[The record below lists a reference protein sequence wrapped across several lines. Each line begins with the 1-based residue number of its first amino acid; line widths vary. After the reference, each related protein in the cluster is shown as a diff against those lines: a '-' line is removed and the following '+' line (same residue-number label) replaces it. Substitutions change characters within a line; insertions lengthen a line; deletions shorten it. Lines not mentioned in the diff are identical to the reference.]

1 MIKIL
6 ISIMM
11 LGSVLLSADLE
22 WPSDY
27 EEALK
32 QAKIQKKHVYM
43 LITAQGCRW
52 CRKFEATTLQDKSIL
67 ELLNKKYILL
77 HVDKDLDF
85 FPKKFDSNRVPRH
98 YFLTEKGEEIY
109 SFLGYWNSEDFAS
122 FVGDVD
128 SRYIKKF
135 INKGEK

>member
-6 ISIMM
+6 LSIMM
-11 LGSVLLSADLE
+11 LVSVLLSADLG
-22 WPSDY
+22 WNSDY
-27 EEALK
+27 KEALK
-32 QAKIQKKHVYM
+32 QAKVQKKNVYM
-43 LITAQGCRW
+43 LITSQSCRW
-52 CRKFEATTLQDKSIL
+52 CRKFEATTLQDKATL
-67 ELLNKKYILL
+67 AALNKKYVLL

-85 FPKKFDSNRVPRH
+85 FPEKFNRKRVPRH
-98 YFLTEKGEEIY
+98 YFLTAKGEVIY

-122 FVGDVD
+122 FLGDVD

>member
-6 ISIMM
+6 LSIMM
-11 LGSVLLSADLE
+11 LVSVLLSADLD

-32 QAKIQKKHVYM
+32 QAKVQNKHVYM

-52 CRKFEATTLQDKSIL
+52 CRKFEATTLQDKATL
-67 ELLNKKYILL
+67 ELLNKKYVLL

-85 FPKKFDSNRVPRH
+85 FPKKFDTKRVPKH
-98 YFLTEKGEEIY
+98 YFITEKGEEIY
-109 SFLGYWNSEDFAS
+109 SFLGYWNSEDFTS
-122 FVGDVD
+122 FLDDVD
-128 SRYIKKF
+128 ARYTKKF
-135 INKGEK
+135 MNKGDK